1 MIDLKGGIV
10 MAKCKI
16 CHREMLDGTGCAMSK
31 IHIDEKVYERI
42 PVGGKGDWGES
53 EGADYTCHDCAAK
66 QGAYHHWGCDAERC
80 PACGRQL
87 ISCDCEDVFVEDAL

>member
-1 MIDLKGGIV
+1 
-10 MAKCKI
+10 MAKCEV

-66 QGAYHHWGCDAERC
+66 
-80 PACGRQL
+80 
-87 ISCDCEDVFVEDAL
+87 